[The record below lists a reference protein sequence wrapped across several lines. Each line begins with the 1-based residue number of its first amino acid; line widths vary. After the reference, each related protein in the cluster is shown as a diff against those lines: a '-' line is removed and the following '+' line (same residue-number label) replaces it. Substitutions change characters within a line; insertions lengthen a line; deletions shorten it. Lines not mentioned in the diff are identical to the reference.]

1 MLESPMTHEKP
12 ERRKRR
18 FSWPPGT
25 PQIVALVLVLL
36 VDSLVAPHFYQVV
49 LQDGR
54 LFGSPIDILNR
65 AAPVALLAIGMTLV
79 IATGGI
85 DLSVGAVMAIAG
97 ATAASLTVAGH
108 SLTVVLLAALG
119 TGVLAGL
126 WNGILVAVLKIQP
139 FVATLILMVAGRG
152 VAQLITS
159 GQIVTF
165 NVPSLAWIGS
175 GSLLLFPT
183 PVWITLLVAVVVFWL
198 FTRKTALGMFI
209 EAVGI
214 NIRAARNAGV
224 NTRGVVVM
232 LTYALSG
239 VCAAIAGVI
248 VAADIRGA
256 DANNAGLWLELDAI
270 LAVVIGGGSLMGGRF
285 NLVLSVIGALIIQG
299 MNTGIL
305 LSGFQPELNQVVK
318 AVVVMCVLIVQSPR
332 FIAML
337 KGIRGGM
344 IKRNL
349 PLMITLGVFVLGY
362 LYCLTQFPGFAST
375 RVICNILTDNAFLG
389 IIAVGMTFVILSG
402 GIDLSVG
409 SVIAFTGVFLAK
421 AHAIGDWDASRS
433 AAGLS
438 RLILLAMGCAFGA
451 FMGLLIDALKI
462 PAFIITLAGMFFLRG
477 VQLPGVGR
485 VDSD

>member
-1 MLESPMTHEKP
+1 MPRTVPQSGQP
-12 ERRKRR
+12 KRR
-18 FSWPPGT
+18 FSWPKGM
-25 PQIVALVLVLL
+25 PQIIALLLVLA
-36 VDSLVAPHFYQVV
+36 VDSLVAPHFFQVL

-97 ATAASLTVAGH
+97 ATAASMTVAGH
-108 SLTVVLLAALG
+108 SLPVVLLAALG
-119 TGVLAGL
+119 AGALAGL

-165 NVPSLAWIGS
+165 DSPALSWLGS
-175 GSLLLFPT
+175 GSLLLLPT
-183 PVWITLLVAVVVFWL
+183 PVIIAVATLLLFWL

-214 NIRAARNAGV
+214 NIRAAKNAGV
-224 NTRGVVVM
+224 NTRIVVM
-232 LTYALSG
+232 LAYVLSG
-239 VCAAIAGVI
+239 ICAAIAGII

-285 NLVLSVIGALIIQG
+285 NLLLSVVGALIIHG

-305 LSGFQPELNQVVK
+305 LSGFPPELNQVVK
-318 AVVVMCVLIVQSPR
+318 AVVVLCVLIVQSPR
-332 FIAML
+332 FIGLL
-337 KGIRGGM
+337 KGVRGRD
-344 IKRNL
+344 K
-349 PLMITLGVFVLGY
+349 T
-362 LYCLTQFPGFAST
+362 
-375 RVICNILTDNAFLG
+375 
-389 IIAVGMTFVILSG
+389 
-402 GIDLSVG
+402 
-409 SVIAFTGVFLAK
+409 
-421 AHAIGDWDASRS
+421 
-433 AAGLS
+433 
-438 RLILLAMGCAFGA
+438 
-451 FMGLLIDALKI
+451 
-462 PAFIITLAGMFFLRG
+462 
-477 VQLPGVGR
+477 
-485 VDSD
+485 

>member
-1 MLESPMTHEKP
+1 MPRTVPQSGQP
-12 ERRKRR
+12 KRR
-18 FSWPPGT
+18 FSWPKGM
-25 PQIVALVLVLL
+25 PQIIALLLVLA
-36 VDSLVAPHFYQVV
+36 VDSLVAPHFFQVL

-97 ATAASLTVAGH
+97 ATAASMTVAGH
-108 SLTVVLLAALG
+108 SLPVVLLAALG
-119 TGVLAGL
+119 AGALAGL

-165 NVPSLAWIGS
+165 DSPALSWLGS
-175 GSLLLFPT
+175 GSLLLLPT
-183 PVWITLLVAVVVFWL
+183 PVIIAVATLLLFWL

-214 NIRAARNAGV
+214 NIRAAKNAGM
-224 NTRGVVVM
+224 NTRIVVM
-232 LTYALSG
+232 LAYVLSG
-239 VCAAIAGVI
+239 ICAAIAGII

-285 NLVLSVIGALIIQG
+285 NLLLSVVGALIIQG

-305 LSGFQPELNQVVK
+305 LSGFPPELNQVVK
-318 AVVVMCVLIVQSPR
+318 AVVVLCVLIVQSPR
-332 FIAML
+332 FIGLL
-337 KGIRGGM
+337 KGVRGRD
-344 IKRNL
+344 K
-349 PLMITLGVFVLGY
+349 T
-362 LYCLTQFPGFAST
+362 
-375 RVICNILTDNAFLG
+375 
-389 IIAVGMTFVILSG
+389 
-402 GIDLSVG
+402 
-409 SVIAFTGVFLAK
+409 
-421 AHAIGDWDASRS
+421 
-433 AAGLS
+433 
-438 RLILLAMGCAFGA
+438 
-451 FMGLLIDALKI
+451 
-462 PAFIITLAGMFFLRG
+462 
-477 VQLPGVGR
+477 
-485 VDSD
+485 

>member
-1 MLESPMTHEKP
+1 M
-12 ERRKRR
+12 
-18 FSWPPGT
+18 
-25 PQIVALVLVLL
+25 PQIIALLLVLA
-36 VDSLVAPHFYQVV
+36 VDSLVAPHFFQVL

-97 ATAASLTVAGH
+97 ATAASMTVAGH
-108 SLTVVLLAALG
+108 SLPVVLLAALG
-119 TGVLAGL
+119 AGALAGL

-165 NVPSLAWIGS
+165 DSPALSWLGS
-175 GSLLLFPT
+175 GSLLLLPT
-183 PVWITLLVAVVVFWL
+183 PVIIAVATLLLFWL

-214 NIRAARNAGV
+214 NIRAAKNAGV
-224 NTRGVVVM
+224 NTRIVVM
-232 LTYALSG
+232 LAYVLSG
-239 VCAAIAGVI
+239 ICAAIAGII

-285 NLVLSVIGALIIQG
+285 NLLLSVVGALIIQG

-305 LSGFQPELNQVVK
+305 LSGFPPELNQVVK
-318 AVVVMCVLIVQSPR
+318 AVVVLCVLIVQSPR
-332 FIAML
+332 FIGLL
-337 KGIRGGM
+337 KGGRGRD
-344 IKRNL
+344 K
-349 PLMITLGVFVLGY
+349 T
-362 LYCLTQFPGFAST
+362 
-375 RVICNILTDNAFLG
+375 
-389 IIAVGMTFVILSG
+389 
-402 GIDLSVG
+402 
-409 SVIAFTGVFLAK
+409 
-421 AHAIGDWDASRS
+421 
-433 AAGLS
+433 
-438 RLILLAMGCAFGA
+438 
-451 FMGLLIDALKI
+451 
-462 PAFIITLAGMFFLRG
+462 
-477 VQLPGVGR
+477 
-485 VDSD
+485 

>member
-1 MLESPMTHEKP
+1 MPQSLPQTGQP
-12 ERRKRR
+12 KRR
-18 FSWPPGT
+18 FKWPTGT
-25 PQIVALVLVLL
+25 PQLLALILVLV
-36 VDSLVAPHFYQVV
+36 VDSLVAPHFFQIV

-97 ATAASLTVAGH
+97 ATAASMTVAGYG
-108 SLTVVLLAALG
+108 LPIVLLAALG
-119 TGVLAGL
+119 TGILAGL
-126 WNGILVAVLKIQP
+126 WNGVLVAVLKIQP

-165 NVPSLAWIGS
+165 NAPNLAWIGS
-175 GSLLLFPT
+175 GKLLLFPT
-183 PVWITLLVAVVVFWL
+183 PVIIALATLVIFWL

-214 NIRAARNAGV
+214 NIRAAKNAGV
-224 NTRGVVVM
+224 NTRTVVM
-232 LTYALSG
+232 LAYVLSG

-270 LAVVIGGGSLMGGRF
+270 LAVVIGGASLMGGRF
-285 NLVLSVIGALIIQG
+285 NLVLSVVGALIIQG

-318 AVVVMCVLIVQSPR
+318 AVVVLCVLIVQSPR
-332 FIAML
+332 FIAL
-337 KGIRGGM
+337 IKG
-344 IKRNL
+344 
-349 PLMITLGVFVLGY
+349 
-362 LYCLTQFPGFAST
+362 A
-375 RVICNILTDNAFLG
+375 
-389 IIAVGMTFVILSG
+389 
-402 GIDLSVG
+402 
-409 SVIAFTGVFLAK
+409 
-421 AHAIGDWDASRS
+421 RS
-433 AAGLS
+433 
-438 RLILLAMGCAFGA
+438 
-451 FMGLLIDALKI
+451 
-462 PAFIITLAGMFFLRG
+462 
-477 VQLPGVGR
+477 
-485 VDSD
+485 

>member
-1 MLESPMTHEKP
+1 MMPRTVSQSGQP
-12 ERRKRR
+12 KRR
-18 FSWPPGT
+18 FSWPKGM
-25 PQIVALVLVLL
+25 PQIIALLLVLA
-36 VDSLVAPHFYQVV
+36 VDSLVAPHFFQVL

-97 ATAASLTVAGH
+97 ATPASMTVAGH
-108 SLTVVLLAALG
+108 SLPVVLLAALG
-119 TGVLAGL
+119 AGALAGL

-165 NVPSLAWIGS
+165 DSPALSWLGS
-175 GSLLLFPT
+175 GSLLLLPT
-183 PVWITLLVAVVVFWL
+183 PVIIAVATLLLFWL

-214 NIRAARNAGV
+214 NIRAAKNAGV
-224 NTRGVVVM
+224 NTRIVVM
-232 LTYALSG
+232 LAYVLSG
-239 VCAAIAGVI
+239 ICAAIAGII

-285 NLVLSVIGALIIQG
+285 NLLLSVVGALIIQG

-305 LSGFQPELNQVVK
+305 LSGFPPELNQVVK
-318 AVVVMCVLIVQSPR
+318 AVVVLCVLVVQSPR
-332 FIAML
+332 FIGLL
-337 KGIRGGM
+337 KGVRGRD
-344 IKRNL
+344 K
-349 PLMITLGVFVLGY
+349 T
-362 LYCLTQFPGFAST
+362 
-375 RVICNILTDNAFLG
+375 
-389 IIAVGMTFVILSG
+389 
-402 GIDLSVG
+402 
-409 SVIAFTGVFLAK
+409 
-421 AHAIGDWDASRS
+421 
-433 AAGLS
+433 
-438 RLILLAMGCAFGA
+438 
-451 FMGLLIDALKI
+451 
-462 PAFIITLAGMFFLRG
+462 
-477 VQLPGVGR
+477 
-485 VDSD
+485 